1 MKSLPPPRPQTAV
14 QLRPPGYGPPQGG
27 PGDLRQGGYRA
38 PVGAYQA
45 PGFQAPRGAY
55 RAPGSAPLPRADA
68 VPGGAFSLRGVPEW
82 ENPQFNPDRNKSG
95 YTRYDHTQRG
105 SGLNTARTFADGAR
119 AFDVYNAL
127 NKNQPGYT
135 HAENARKNL
144 AGMGV
149 TVDTATDE
157 QKFDALDLAHRGAM
171 FKNKRPKRKFSL
183 GKFLMQ
189 AAPTVIGVAS
199 GNPWLAAASAGASSA
214 AQGGGFPDI
223 IGDMAASYAGGK
235 IGGHLWG
242 NVTGATQN
250 QMMQNAL
257 RASKQGYI

>member
-1 MKSLPPPRPQTAV
+1 MKSLPPPSQPAPPRATRTVRERALGYDAPQV
-14 QLRPPGYGPPQGG
+14 GYQ
-27 PGDLRQGGYRA
+27 A

-55 RAPGSAPLPRADA
+55 RPPGSPPLPRVDA

-82 ENPQFNPDRNKSG
+82 QNPEYNPGRNDGG
-95 YTRYDHTQRG
+95 YTRYDHTKRG
-105 SGLNTARTFADGAR
+105 SGLEHSKTFKDGASV
-119 AFDVYNAL
+119 FEQYNAL
-127 NKNQPGYT
+127 TRGQPGYT
-135 HAENARKNL
+135 HAENARNNL
-144 AGMGV
+144 AQMGV
-149 TVDTATDE
+149 TADTATDE
-157 QKFDALDLAHRGAM
+157 QKFDAMDMAMRGAQW
-171 FKNKRPKRKFSL
+171 KNKRPKRKFKL
-183 GKFLMQ
+183 GKFLLQ

-214 AQGGGFPDI
+214 AQGGGVDDI
-223 IGDMAASYAGGK
+223 FKNMAASYVGGK

-257 RASKQGYI
+257 RASQQGYI